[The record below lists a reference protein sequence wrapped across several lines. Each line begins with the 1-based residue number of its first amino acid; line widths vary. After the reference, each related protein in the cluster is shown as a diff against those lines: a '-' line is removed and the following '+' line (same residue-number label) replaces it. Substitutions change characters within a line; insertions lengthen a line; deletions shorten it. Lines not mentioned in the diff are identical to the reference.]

1 MKTRWYFMSALVSLT
16 CGLMFLGLGR
26 PQASAASDSAALVQ
40 ATSMASEENSME
52 HPYTAED
59 PGPWGEAVAKV
70 HVPWVTYEKM
80 GMGLKVTVQ
89 IDHHPMDPKKP
100 HFIMWIRLQD
110 GAGHDYGEKTFVA
123 TDAAPATATFE
134 LTSAPEMLKAF
145 TRCNIHGIW
154 LKEVKVEMK

>member
-1 MKTRWYFMSALVSLT
+1 MKTRWSLISALVSLVF
-16 CGLMFLGLGR
+16 GLMFLGLGR
-26 PQASAASDSAALVQ
+26 PQASAALDSAALLQ
-40 ATSMASEENSME
+40 EAQGNSLE

-80 GMGLKVTVQ
+80 GMGLKVTVE

-100 HFIMWIRLQD
+100 HYIMWIKLQD
-110 GAGHDYGEKTFVA
+110 GSGHEFGEKTFVA
-123 TDAAPATATFE
+123 TDATPAEATFE
-134 LTSAPEMLKAF
+134 LTSVPETLKAF
-145 TRCNIHGIW
+145 TRCNVHGIW